1 MIEQS
6 FGQNIFFPNTKIS
19 PPRNFPMF
27 YKEIISYW
35 SELKQNPLT
44 EESVLS
50 QPIWFNQ
57 YILVNN
63 LPIRKLFPFPL
74 FVTDLIDE
82 SGATLNWEGF
92 KNKYNLENKDFFKWR
107 QMISA
112 IPSEWKE
119 KIVSRAPL
127 QQPVLQHILQ
137 LTRIIPL
144 TKLTSKRRYT

>member
-1 MIEQS
+1 
-6 FGQNIFFPNTKIS
+6 
-19 PPRNFPMF
+19 MF

-57 YILVNN
+57 HILVNN

-82 SGATLNWEGF
+82 SGAILNWECF
-92 KNKYNLENKDFFKWR
+92 KNKYNLENRDFFKWR

-119 KIVSRAPL
+119 KIVSHAPL
-127 QQPVLQHILQ
+127 QQPVL
-137 LTRIIPL
+137 
-144 TKLTSKRRYT
+144 